1 MQISFVFLWKNME
14 IKPWLPKKSQKTPN
28 TQTKKTQP
36 KTTRKKKTEQKK
48 ISIQIPYSKS
58 GIRFSKRVRSTNVTD
73 VNCCKL
79 QRKSFLQPSGNSNL

>member
-36 KTTRKKKTEQKK
+36 KTTRKKKIRTEKNFNTNTILKK
-48 ISIQIPYSKS
+48 WYTLFKKSKVYKCN
-58 GIRFSKRVRSTNVTD
+58 R
-73 VNCCKL
+73 CKL
-79 QRKSFLQPSGNSNL
+79 L

>member
-36 KTTRKKKTEQKK
+36 KTTRKKKNQNRKKFQYKYHTQKVVYAFQK
-48 ISIQIPYSKS
+48 E
-58 GIRFSKRVRSTNVTD
+58 
-73 VNCCKL
+73 
-79 QRKSFLQPSGNSNL
+79 